1 MDKLS
6 VVGLDLA
13 KNVFQVHGINTDG
26 EVVVRKQL
34 RRSEMRKYFAQLAPC
49 LIGMEACGG
58 AHFWSRE
65 LARLG
70 HTVRMMAPAFV
81 KPYLKSNKNDCND
94 AEAICEAVQRP
105 SMRFVQPKLPEQQA
119 IMHLHHGRQLLVRQ
133 RVALSNH
140 IRGVL
145 SKYGI
150 IMPHLLKGLQFFY
163 YSFFILIMAV
173 VMLDEIGSAETIAIE
188 IMKGNFI
195 DINKIIDQTYN
206 QQGNNE

>member
-1 MDKLS
+1 MNKLS

-13 KNVFQVHGINTDG
+13 KNVFQVHGINPEG

-65 LARLG
+65 LSRLG

-94 AEAICEAVQRP
+94 AEAICEALQRP
-105 SMRFVQPKLPEQQA
+105 SMRFVQPKLPE
-119 IMHLHHGRQLLVRQ
+119 
-133 RVALSNH
+133 
-140 IRGVL
+140 
-145 SKYGI
+145 
-150 IMPHLLKGLQFFY
+150 
-163 YSFFILIMAV
+163 
-173 VMLDEIGSAETIAIE
+173 
-188 IMKGNFI
+188 
-195 DINKIIDQTYN
+195 
-206 QQGNNE
+206 